1 MTDIPERPAPPPGR
15 KTDRTMPVH
24 RPVISETV
32 LIAEFKKNR
41 GGDSVR
47 VRLRPYQT
55 HTIIDIRTW
64 ESDLKGYR
72 TPGKGFACAVAKL
85 PELVRAIDKAL
96 AKARELGLIDAEQR
110 P

>member
-1 MTDIPERPAPPPGR
+1 MTDTNNFPPPSR
-15 KTDRTMPVH
+15 KTTQTVPSGM
-24 RPVISETV
+24 VISETL

-47 VRLRPYQT
+47 VRLRPYET

-85 PELVRAIDKAL
+85 PELARAIDKAL
-96 AKARELGLIDAEQR
+96 AKARELGLIDAEQK